1 MNLKNTGIDFDI
13 NQPTPYFQVTDE
25 RRIRFGMDEISLED
39 VKGVIGKVFEQENP
53 IDMTILSSYVKG
65 KKYISA
71 KNNIGKWFSIKNWKE
86 TIVFNE
92 DDYTGFVYAT
102 IRNID
107 RREVERY
114 VAAIRQGARG
124 AYITFYTDDR
134 LLYVSTDVLDIVS
147 LDCGFIRRMKST
159 FEDGYNKFHEETLK
173 R

>member
-13 NQPTPYFQVTDE
+13 NQPTPFFQVTDE
-25 RRIRFGMDEISLED
+25 RRIRFGVDEISFHE
-39 VKGVIGKVFEQENP
+39 VKRVIGEVFEQDDA
-53 IDMTILSSYVKG
+53 IDMTVLSSYVKG

-71 KNNIGKWFSIKNWKE
+71 KTTIGKWFSIKNWTE

-92 DDYTGFVYAT
+92 DDYTGFVFAT
-102 IRNID
+102 IRNLD

-124 AYITFYTDDR
+124 AYIAFYTDDR

-147 LDCGFIRRMKST
+147 PDCGFIRKMKLT
-159 FEDGYNKFHEETLK
+159 FEDGYNKFHEETLI